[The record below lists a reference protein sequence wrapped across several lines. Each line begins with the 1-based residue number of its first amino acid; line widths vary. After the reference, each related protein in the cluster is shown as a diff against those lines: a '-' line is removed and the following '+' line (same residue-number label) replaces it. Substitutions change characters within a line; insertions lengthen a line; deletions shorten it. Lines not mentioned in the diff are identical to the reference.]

1 MVIYVKYRALHPTV
15 LKLEFIRK
23 SGQEKGGFAVKRK
36 KVNYQDTATDDY
48 TIQY

>member
-1 MVIYVKYRALHPTV
+1 MVMFIYVKYRALHPTV

-36 KVNYQDTATDDY
+36 KS
-48 TIQY
+48 